1 MAWPVSDDD
10 CLLCVEEKQ
19 TELDGFTH
27 CFKKQILKFTVL
39 MHPLEMN
46 KCLHPSLI
54 LLIASGRLCLWIEF
68 C

>member
-19 TELDGFTH
+19 TELDAFTY
-27 CFKKQILKFTVL
+27 CFKKQILKFIPSV
-39 MHPLEMN
+39 HPMEMN
-46 KCLHPSLI
+46 KYLYPSFN
-54 LLIASGRLCLWIEF
+54 LLVASGRLCLWIEF